1 MSTVPLYIGGT
12 VKCIGRECAHFFVI
26 AITVI
31 NMGGAFYATKCACVG
46 HACRE
51 CQGAEQTGGVSV
63 AGCSR

>member
-31 NMGGAFYATKCACVG
+31 NMGGAPSTRLSA
-46 HACRE
+46 HALDMRAANAR
-51 CQGAEQTGGVSV
+51 GL
-63 AGCSR
+63 SRPAAFR